1 MPQLFDFRVVTDR
14 AAHGNIVNIDF
25 LHEDMCTGVFNM
37 GQILLLITL
46 LQLSHSGPLSGLISK
61 LYLFFWP

>member
-25 LHEDMCTGVFNM
+25 LHEDMCAGVFNM

-46 LQLSHSGPLSGLISK
+46 VQWST
-61 LYLFFWP
+61 FWVDL